1 MSINKKVLNMRSGEK
16 YKKEIKWVGG
26 FKERFL
32 SLIIL
37 GVERGVSHVLDK
49 AYTIE
54 LHFQL

>member
-1 MSINKKVLNMRSGEK
+1 MRSGEK